1 MASMF
6 SQMFGR
12 HPHSTELAEIEQGPN
27 RAERRAA
34 AKKAAAAK
42 RRGQRAYQR
51 AVIAAEARRYAA
63 EKAEHDMAV
72 DEAS

>member
-6 SQMFGR
+6 SQMFGKGGPI
-12 HPHSTELAEIEQGPN
+12 HESDVPPPPN
-27 RAERRAA
+27 RAQRRAA
-34 AKKAAAAK
+34 AKKAASAK

>member
-6 SQMFGR
+6 SQLFGKG
-12 HPHSTELAEIEQGPN
+12 TEPVDAGPN
-27 RAERRAA
+27 RAERRAK
-34 AKKAAAAK
+34 AKKAASAK

-51 AVIAAEARRYAA
+51 AVIEAEAKRYAA
-63 EKAEHDMAV
+63 EKTQY

>member
-6 SQMFGR
+6 SQLFGKG
-12 HPHSTELAEIEQGPN
+12 TEPADVDAGPN
-27 RAERRAA
+27 RAERRAK
-34 AKKAAAAK
+34 AKKAASAK

-51 AVIAAEARRYAA
+51 AVIEAEAKRYAA
-63 EKAEHDMAV
+63 EKTQY

>member
-6 SQMFGR
+6 SQLFGKGAE
-12 HPHSTELAEIEQGPN
+12 PELVETGPN

-34 AKKAAAAK
+34 AKKAASAK

-51 AVIAAEARRYAA
+51 AVIEAEARRYAIDRA
-63 EKAEHDMAV
+63 EYEMALD
-72 DEAS
+72 DERAS

>member
-6 SQMFGR
+6 SQIFGKG
-12 HPHSTELAEIEQGPN
+12 AEPDVVETGPN

-34 AKKAAAAK
+34 AKKAASAK

-51 AVIAAEARRYAA
+51 AVIEAEAKRYAA
-63 EKAEHDMAV
+63 EKTQY

>member
-6 SQMFGR
+6 SQLFGKG
-12 HPHSTELAEIEQGPN
+12 TEPADSGQFEPTSQPN
-27 RAERRAA
+27 RAERRAR
-34 AKKAAAAK
+34 AKKAASAK

-51 AVIAAEARRYAA
+51 AVIEAEAKRYAA
-63 EKAEHDMAV
+63 EKTQY